1 MKSTSYYY
9 EKWLSRGLS
18 LFLTILLCAFTTN
31 GIAQETPLKKGPAKQ
46 SAQIYNSLPSGY
58 SRVGNTR
65 LYYKYTT
72 NGAAGATN
80 LNSID
85 ILGYYGGK
93 YYSST
98 YNDAG
103 YRIAM
108 KVGNNSAV
116 NVNSKTGTTANG
128 VTLTAKVEAQT
139 ELARMVY
146 TLKNNNSRDVTVSV
160 GVHADVMIGDNDHA
174 PIERR
179 IDREGNTYGL
189 TMKNGN
195 GAQLCVLFGSGLTGV
210 TSSNDFWFG
219 HYLNNITAT
228 AMVGNYSNTKGNY
241 MSENGSYDS
250 GMGWY
255 WKDRLI
261 PAGETIQLS
270 WIIGV
275 GQVNLEPNTDF
286 TVTPTDMNIW
296 NDITKPHTFDVEG
309 YFESPFGQNGYIEY
323 SAEDNEGW
331 TVINSNPIPSGTNF
345 TERFTLTFDTNR
357 CIHEIRFR
365 TRDYVGN
372 FTLLPSVQY
381 IDVSCH
387 PVTGFKDYT
396 YTGSAITQSN
406 LTYDMDDDKW
416 TTYYRNNVNAGT
428 ASFTTEGLYPYSIGK
443 VVYPFTINPAPLT
456 GRLIIADGPYVYNG
470 REHQPSWRFS
480 VNALNSLQAGR
491 DYKVEWKNNI
501 RPGTATLTVTGIG
514 NYTGTL
520 TGTFTID
527 KARITPDMYQV
538 TLPDADITYD
548 GRVHGATVTT
558 IEGIGTAT
566 IKYKKQGENSF
577 FEAAPSQPGTYDVYI
592 EIAENDCYYG
602 LEPTKV
608 GTFTIYAFSED
619 EWGALIAIHDQLI
632 DQGWLHPWDMSGGI
646 TTVGTLDGVTI
657 EKGHVVGIEL
667 NGENISGTFPEEI
680 SRFPY
685 LRHLDIGD
693 NHLLCLYLGDVTSL
707 TSANVHTQTAT
718 LPFVSTDDN
727 TYSFNVPDD
736 FDVTKVSS
744 FKVNGTTVATPTVS
758 DGVLTFKYTGD
769 PITVTYYY
777 NTSNA
782 VAGLMDVRINVGS
795 INDERPGYGILVD
808 EYYFPDP
815 IFRQWVLDNVD
826 GDGNGILT
834 QGEIDAIT
842 VIDVHGMGIHDLT
855 GIEYFTGLLKLYA
868 YDNYLTFLNLGGNGS
883 LGTLYIY
890 GNQLLE
896 IDLSGNSS
904 LSDAILSPQRLHR
917 FGYDDKNGYW
927 SIKLIDGFNLS
938 NMGNLNVNG
947 RTINVGDTYFTADGY
962 WHFPFSDIPTS
973 MTFDYATGFGGGSG
987 SGSGSGSGA
996 GGGAGTMQVIIDI
1009 EPDVSEDGGF
1019 VDGINNATSLED
1031 DAPYYDLQGRRYDN
1045 KPIYHG
1051 IYMHN
1056 GKKVFVK

>member
-1 MKSTSYYY
+1 METK
-9 EKWLSRGLS
+9 KIFNVNWLSRGKNCLLI
-18 LFLTILLCAFTTN
+18 LFMCAFSLHLN
-31 GIAQETPLKKGPAKQ
+31 AQSSPIKKGPAKQ

-58 SRVGNTR
+58 KQVGNTR

-85 ILGYYGGK
+85 IIGLYGGK

-116 NVNSKTGTTANG
+116 NVNSSTGTTSNG
-128 VTLTAKVEAQT
+128 VTLTTALEAQA
-139 ELARMVY
+139 ELTRMVY
-146 TLKNNNSRDVTVSV
+146 TLKNNNSTDVTVSV
-160 GVHADVMIGDNDHA
+160 GVHADVMIGNNDHA

-210 TSSNDFWFG
+210 TSANDFWFG
-219 HYLNNITAT
+219 FYTCNISAN
-228 AMVGNYSNTKGNY
+228 AMVGNYSSGSNY
-241 MSENGSYDS
+241 MQENGSYDS

-286 TVTPTDMNIW
+286 TVTPTDLTIW
-296 NDITKPHTFDVEG
+296 NDIAKPHTFEVEG

-323 SAEDNEGW
+323 SAEDSEEW
-331 TVINSNPIPSGTNF
+331 TVINNAPIPSGTNF
-345 TERFTLTFDTNR
+345 TEQFTLTFDPNR
-357 CIHEIRFR
+357 CLHEIRFR

-387 PVTGFKDYT
+387 PVTGFRDFT
-396 YTGSAITQSN
+396 YTGSAITQPN

-416 TTYYRNNVNAGT
+416 TTYYINNVNAGT
-428 ASFTTEGLYPYSIGK
+428 AGFVTEGLYPYSIGK
-443 VVYPFTINPAPLT
+443 VVYPFTINPAPLS
-456 GRLIIADGPYVYNG
+456 GRLIIADGPFVYNG

-480 VNALNSLQAGR
+480 VNTLNSLQANR
-491 DYKVEWKNNI
+491 DYKVEWKDNI
-501 RPGTATLTVTGIG
+501 RPGIATLTVTGIG
-514 NYTGTL
+514 NYMGTL

-538 TLPDADITYD
+538 TIPEPDITFD
-548 GRVHGATVTT
+548 GQSHSATITT
-558 IEGIGTAT
+558 IDGIGTAT
-566 IKYKKQGENSF
+566 IRYKKQGESAF
-577 FEAAPSQPGTYDVYI
+577 SEIAPSQPGTYDVYL
-592 EIAENDCYYG
+592 EIAENDYYYG
-602 LEPTKV
+602 LESTKV
-608 GTFTIYAFSED
+608 GSFTIYEFSEE
-619 EWGALIAIHDQLI
+619 EWAALVAIHDQLI

-646 TTVGTLDGVTI
+646 TTVGTLDGLTI
-657 EKGHVVGIEL
+657 EKGHLVGFVQ
-667 NGENISGTFPEEI
+667 NGENISGTFPSEI
-680 SRFPY
+680 SLFPY
-685 LRHLDIGD
+685 LRHLNIGD
-693 NHLLCLYLGDVTSL
+693 NHLLCLYLGYITSL

-718 LPFVSTDDN
+718 LPFTSTYDN

-736 FDVTKVSS
+736 FDITKVSS
-744 FKVNGTTVATPTVS
+744 FKVNGLSISATPTVS
-758 DGVLTFKYTGD
+758 DGVLTFIYAGE
-769 PITVTYYY
+769 PITISYDY

-795 INDERPGYGILVD
+795 INDERPGYVVIID

-834 QGEIDAIT
+834 EDEIGIIT

-855 GIEYFTGLLKLYA
+855 GIGYFTALEKLYA
-868 YDNYLTFLNLGGNGS
+868 YDNYLTFIGLGGNGS
-883 LGTLYIY
+883 LGTLYIQD
-890 GNQLLE
+890 NQLLE
-896 IDLSGNSS
+896 IDLSSNP
-904 LSDAILSPQRLHR
+904 LISDAILSPQHLHR
-917 FGYDDKNGYW
+917 FSYNDKNGYW
-927 SIKLIDGFNLS
+927 RISLIDGFNLP
-938 NMGNLNVNG
+938 NMGNLKVNG
-947 RTINVGDTYFTADGY
+947 KAINVGDTFFTADGL
-962 WHFPFSDIPTS
+962 WHFPYSDVPTN
-973 MTFDYATGFGGGSG
+973 MTFDYATGFGGGAG
-987 SGSGSGSGA
+987 SGSGDD
-996 GGGAGTMQVIIDI
+996 GGAGIMQVIIDI
-1009 EPDVSEDGGF
+1009 EPDMGEDGGF
-1019 VDGINNATSLED
+1019 IDGINNATSLEND
-1031 DAPYYDLQGRRYDN
+1031 TSYYDLQGRLYKSR
-1045 KPIYHG
+1045 PTIHG

-1056 GKKVFVK
+1056 GKKVVVK